1 MTSVH
6 WNLDPDLVTWVRAQ
20 SERLGRSTSQV
31 VGRILRAAKLAES
44 SLDGLTV
51 AAFLEQESVDDAS
64 ADEHAAP
71 HGAVG
76 VAELGWDVALHQR
89 KVAAHVEDLVE
100 DLDVDRTDFVARTAG
115 GA

>member
-1 MTSVH
+1 MASVH

-64 ADEHAAP
+64 ADEHAILA
-71 HGAVG
+71 
-76 VAELGWDVALHQR
+76 R
-89 KVAAHVEDLVE
+89 AAQVLR
-100 DLDVDRTDFVARTAG
+100 DRWRP
-115 GA
+115 

>member
-1 MTSVH
+1 MASVH
-6 WNLDPDLVTWVRAQ
+6 WSIDPDLVTWVRAQ

-64 ADEHAAP
+64 ADEHAILA
-71 HGAVG
+71 
-76 VAELGWDVALHQR
+76 R
-89 KVAAHVEDLVE
+89 AAQVLR
-100 DLDVDRTDFVARTAG
+100 DRWRP
-115 GA
+115 